1 MRWHFRL
8 NRSSDR
14 LQPFSE
20 VPVTGINDRSWL
32 TFGHAVI
39 ENNLPPAP
47 SFFAWAGIEIQK
59 GVQTGDAAEA
69 DARFAYESILKS
81 LSVGTPSE
89 PRPILKTK
97 NAPRGRI
104 LTMAEREGF
113 EPSLGY

>member
-1 MRWHFRL
+1 M
-8 NRSSDR
+8 
-14 LQPFSE
+14 
-20 VPVTGINDRSWL
+20 
-32 TFGHAVI
+32 I

-89 PRPILKTK
+89 PCPILKTK

-104 LTMAEREGF
+104 LTMAERESYFLEFPKVRESTLFLVSPGIYR
-113 EPSLGY
+113 GA